1 MVGVV
6 RPELS
11 NQAMLKWCADAEYYD
26 VITMMKVLMEAPEV
40 VVIIVFVVGTSDNCS
55 IQRPTEL
62 RIEPL

>member
-26 VITMMKVLMEAPEV
+26 VITMMKVLMEALKLLLL
-40 VVIIVFVVGTSDNCS
+40 SC
-55 IQRPTEL
+55 L
-62 RIEPL
+62 L